1 MPKSS
6 SKKKKGAKAGG
17 ESQTNLPPPDPLR
30 RGMPAQDSIISVK
43 EMKRG
48 GKVFRVIK
56 TSEIDEYDEPPTKG
70 PRKQR

>member
-1 MPKSS
+1 MPRSS
-6 SKKKKGAKAGG
+6 GRKKKADKAGG
-17 ESQTNLPPPDPLR
+17 GSQTSPPLDPLR

-56 TSEIDEYDEPPTKG
+56 TTEIDEYDKPLAEG
-70 PRKQR
+70 RKKRR